1 MCAEVVTCGSHAEDT
16 TIIAR
21 NVLPGIVVLLG
32 LSTLCVRASEPT
44 VPKAGVEK
52 KPALVHE
59 VYLGLASSSLTY
71 AKLSDLP
78 RGVILKTE
86 GLTINQ
92 KDVANEIAQAP
103 QEMRTQLGKNGF
115 FLLESLATRRLLAL
129 QAKSKSPEQKDA
141 TASDERELVQR
152 YLGELV
158 AHVQVSDVEVAR
170 FYMENKDACGEAT
183 LEQVKDQLKQLVF
196 QQKQRDLVDE
206 HVRTLGRRM
215 SIEVSA
221 AWTKEQSVLAR
232 DNPVD
237 RARSSGKPSLVDF
250 GSTGCRPC
258 DLLAPI
264 LETLKD
270 KYAGK
275 LNVLFV
281 HVGQEQILAARYG
294 IQSIPMQFFYDK
306 DGKEVFRHIGFWP
319 QAEIEKKL
327 AEIGVQ

>member
-1 MCAEVVTCGSHAEDT
+1 MMAKSG
-16 TIIAR
+16 
-21 NVLPGIVVLLG
+21 LPVIVVLLG
-32 LSTLCVRASEPT
+32 LSALCIRAGEA
-44 VPKAGVEK
+44 VAPKADGEK
-52 KPALVHE
+52 EPGLLHE
-59 VYLGLASSSLTY
+59 VYPGLASSSLTY
-71 AKLSDLP
+71 ARLSDLP
-78 RGVILKTE
+78 AGMILKTQ
-86 GLTINQ
+86 GLTISP
-92 KDVANEIAQAP
+92 KEVADEIAQAP
-103 QEMRTQLGKNGF
+103 QEIRAQLEKNRF
-115 FLLESLATRRLLAL
+115 FLLENLATRRLLSL

-141 TASDERELVQR
+141 ASPDERELVQR

-158 AHVQVSDVEVAR
+158 ANVQVSDVEVAR
-170 FYMENKDACGEAT
+170 FYMENKDACGDAT
-183 LEQVKDQLKQLVF
+183 LEQVKDQLKQLVL
-196 QQKQRDLVDE
+196 QQKQQDMIAE
-206 HVRTLGRRM
+206 HIRTLGRRM
-215 SIEVSA
+215 SLAVSA

-237 RARSSGKPSLVDF
+237 KARSSGKPSLVDF

-258 DLLAPI
+258 DMLAPI

-275 LNVLFV
+275 VNVLFI

-306 DGKEVFRHIGFWP
+306 DGKEVFRHVGFWP

>member
-1 MCAEVVTCGSHAEDT
+1 MMAK
-16 TIIAR
+16 

-32 LSTLCVRASEPT
+32 LSALCVQASEPAA
-44 VPKAGVEK
+44 PKAEVGK
-52 KPALVHE
+52 KPALVCE
-59 VYLGLASSSLTY
+59 VYPGLASSSLTY
-71 AKLSDLP
+71 AKLSELP
-78 RGVILKTE
+78 AGVILKAE
-86 GLTINQ
+86 GLTLTD
-92 KDVANEIAQAP
+92 KDVAGQIAKAP
-103 QEMRTQLGKNGF
+103 QEMQAQLQKNAF
-115 FLLESLATRRLLAL
+115 FMLENLATRQLLAL
-129 QAKSKSPEQKDA
+129 QAKSKGPEQKDA
-141 TASDERELVQR
+141 ASSDERELVQR

-158 AHVQVSDVEVAR
+158 ANVQVSDVEVAS
-170 FYMENKDACGEAT
+170 FYMENKDACGGAT
-183 LEQVKDQLKQLVF
+183 LDQVKDQLKQLVL
-196 QQKQRDLVDE
+196 QQKQQGLVDE
-206 HVRTLGRRM
+206 HVRTLGQRM

-237 RARSSGKPSLVDF
+237 KARSSGKPSLVDF

-258 DLLAPI
+258 DMLAPI
-264 LETLKD
+264 LETLKG

-306 DGKEVFRHIGFWP
+306 DGKEVFRHVGFWP

-327 AEIGVQ
+327 AEIGVK